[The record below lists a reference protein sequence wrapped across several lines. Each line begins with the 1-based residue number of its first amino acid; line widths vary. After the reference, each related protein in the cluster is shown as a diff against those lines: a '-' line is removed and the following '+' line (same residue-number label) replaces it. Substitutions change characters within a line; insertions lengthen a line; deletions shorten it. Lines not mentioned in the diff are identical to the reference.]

1 MNSGDTESSGNS
13 ASVVRTQEVIALFFF
28 GSGNKI
34 GANRE
39 MQFGGGG
46 GREADDAVLLN
57 SGI

>member
-1 MNSGDTESSGNS
+1 MNSGNTESSRNS
-13 ASVVRTQEVIALFFF
+13 AGVVCAKKVIALFFF
-28 GSGNKI
+28 GCGNKI